1 MTTFG
6 KNHRDVTH
14 IQSAQS
20 WSASTAIRMG
30 PETYACLAIIVM
42 HSAAGIA
49 ATSNST
55 STDRQL
61 LIFGLML
68 GDQSEGALSGI
79 EAALDEI
86 NARNDLLSGYT
97 LNYYLINSL
106 AVSILR
112 LLYSVC
118 NFSFTRKACNI
129 ASRKG
134 IACKIPSLICQ

>member
-6 KNHRDVTH
+6 KNHPDVTH

-20 WSASTAIRMG
+20 WSALIAIRMG
-30 PETYACLAIIVM
+30 PETYACLAIAIV

-49 ATSNST
+49 AISNST

-61 LIFGLML
+61 FFGLML
-68 GDQSEGALSGI
+68 CHGDQSEGALSGI

-86 NARNDLLSGYT
+86 NTRNDLLPGYT
-97 LNYYLINSL
+97 LNYYLINSQ

-112 LLYSVC
+112 LL
-118 NFSFTRKACNI
+118 
-129 ASRKG
+129 
-134 IACKIPSLICQ
+134 